1 MSFAELKALEADV
14 LKLERD
20 YQRSSDAVER
30 HRFASE
36 ILERARRLASLEKR
50 AIISNRVKSDDL
62 IERYTR
68 EREATTF
75 QRLEQIVEPFFQ
87 EPFRPDAYADKK
99 QRMHRAFEELI
110 AARAAEPGE
119 TRVRDLIMRLWERM
133 LREDDEWETH
143 EKLARGR

>member
-20 YQRSSDAVER
+20 YQRSSDAGER
-30 HRFASE
+30 HRLASE

-50 AIISNRVKSDDL
+50 AIISSRVKSADL
-62 IERYTR
+62 TERYTR
-68 EREATTF
+68 ERDATSF
-75 QRLEQIVEPFFQ
+75 QRLEQLVAPFFQ
-87 EPFRPDAYADKK
+87 EAFRPDAYAEKK

-119 TRVRDLIMRLWERM
+119 SRVRDLMMRLWERM
-133 LREDDEWETH
+133 LREDDDWENH
-143 EKLARGR
+143 EKLTRGR

>member
-20 YQRSSDAVER
+20 FQRSPDAGER
-30 HRFASE
+30 HRLASE

-50 AIISNRVKSDDL
+50 AIISSRVKSDDL

-68 EREATTF
+68 ERDATTF
-75 QRLEQIVEPFFQ
+75 QRLEQIVAPFFQ

-133 LREDDEWETH
+133 LREDDDWENH
-143 EKLARGR
+143 AKLARGR